1 MAKITIT
8 NVLTKVISD
17 ATGVEAVISPTGIT
31 KPCTPI
37 QEYVGDMATI
47 VNGTLLIPAYNKV
60 QMLSIPFGAMFT
72 FEATDAREINYWE
85 NMKVS
90 GAKIVVDQAAQTEEI
105 TTGLTPVNAWVFT
118 RVSIVNTAEQGE
130 TPVYAPA
137 FAANTFYAPSA
148 DGGEP
153 AQNAEPIA
161 DDTGWG
167 TTVTT
172 VYTRKA
178 NVLPTNDKQGE

>member
-1 MAKITIT
+1 MATITIT

-60 QMLSIPFGAMFT
+60 QMLSIPFGAKMT
-72 FEATDAREINYWE
+72 LEDVTDPREINYWE
-85 NMKVS
+85 NMKVD
-90 GAKIVVDQAAQTEEI
+90 GAKIEVEGGILEMVEPYTYTKVVFSGTGTEQD
-105 TTGLTPVNAWVFT
+105 PYV
-118 RVSIVNTAEQGE
+118 
-130 TPVYAPA
+130 PA
-137 FAANTFYAPSA
+137 FAADTFYKVEDNDYVVVS
-148 DGGEP
+148 
-153 AQNAEPIA
+153 N
-161 DDTGWG
+161 DTNWG
-167 TTVTT
+167 TEE

-178 NVLPTNDKQGE
+178 NVVPTNDKQGE

>member
-60 QMLSIPFGAMFT
+60 QMLSIPFGAKMT
-72 FEATDAREINYWE
+72 LADVTDPREINYWE
-85 NMKVS
+85 NMKVD
-90 GAKIVVDQAAQTEEI
+90 GAKIEVEGGILEMVEPYTYTAVVFSGSGTEQD
-105 TTGLTPVNAWVFT
+105 PYV
-118 RVSIVNTAEQGE
+118 
-130 TPVYAPA
+130 PA
-137 FAANTFYAPSA
+137 FAANTFYKVEDNDYVVVSSQP
-148 DGGEP
+148 
-153 AQNAEPIA
+153 
-161 DDTGWG
+161 DDWG
-167 TTVTT
+167 TGTY
-172 VYTRKA
+172 YTRKE
-178 NVLPTNDKQGE
+178 NKLPTNDKQGE

>member
-60 QMLSIPFGAMFT
+60 QMLSIPFGAKMT
-72 FEATDAREINYWE
+72 LDNVTDPREINYWE
-85 NMKVS
+85 NMKVN
-90 GAKIVVDQAAQTEEI
+90 GAEIEVEDGILEPVKEYTYTILSSDTAPKNWGAA
-105 TTGLTPVNAWVFT
+105 
-118 RVSIVNTAEQGE
+118 S
-130 TPVYAPA
+130 
-137 FAANTFYAPSA
+137 TFYTVDDQEE
-148 DGGEP
+148 DGYKVVTFTGE
-153 AQNAEPIA
+153 
-161 DDTGWG
+161 G
-167 TTVTT
+167 TTESPYVPAYAKNTY
-172 VYTRKA
+172 YTRKK

>member
-60 QMLSIPFGAMFT
+60 QMLSIPFGAKFT
-72 FEATDAREINYWE
+72 FDATDAREINYWE
-85 NMKVS
+85 NMKVN
-90 GAKIVVDQAAQTEEI
+90 GAEIEVDQAGQAES
-105 TTGLTPVNAWVFT
+105 TGLSLVEEYTYTKVVFSGT
-118 RVSIVNTAEQGE
+118 GTEQD
-130 TPVYAPA
+130 PYVPA
-137 FAANTFYAPSA
+137 FAASTFYKVEGNAYVLVSSAPE
-148 DGGEP
+148 D
-153 AQNAEPIA
+153 
-161 DDTGWG
+161 WG
-167 TTVTT
+167 TGDY
-172 VYTRKA
+172 YTRKK

>member
-60 QMLSIPFGAMFT
+60 QMLSIPFGAKFT
-72 FEATDAREINYWE
+72 FDATDAREINYWE
-85 NMKVS
+85 NIKVN
-90 GAKIVVDQAAQTEEI
+90 GAEIKVDQAGQAES
-105 TTGLTPVNAWVFT
+105 TGLSPVEEYIYTVLSSDKAPKNWG
-118 RVSIVNTAEQGE
+118 TAS
-130 TPVYAPA
+130 
-137 FAANTFYAPSA
+137 TFYTVDDQEES
-148 DGGEP
+148 GYKVVTFTGE
-153 AQNAEPIA
+153 
-161 DDTGWG
+161 G
-167 TTVTT
+167 TTESPYVPAYVKNTY
-172 VYTRKA
+172 YTRKK
-178 NVLPTNDKQGE
+178 NVLPTNDKQD

>member
-60 QMLSIPFGAMFT
+60 QMLSIPFGAKFT
-72 FEATDAREINYWE
+72 FDATDAKEINYWE
-85 NMKVS
+85 NMKVN
-90 GAKIVVDQAAQTEEI
+90 GAEIEVDQAGQAEA
-105 TTGLTPVNAWVFT
+105 TGLSLVEEYTYTKVVFT
-118 RVSIVNTAEQGE
+118 STIPEGE
-130 TPVYAPA
+130 TEPVYSPA
-137 FAANTFYAPSA
+137 FAANTFYKVEGSA
-148 DGGEP
+148 YVLVSSEP
-153 AQNAEPIA
+153 E
-161 DDTGWG
+161 DWG
-167 TTVTT
+167 TGDY
-172 VYTRKA
+172 YTRKK

>member
-60 QMLSIPFGAMFT
+60 QMLSIPFGAKFT
-72 FEATDAREINYWE
+72 FDATDAREINYWE
-85 NMKVS
+85 NIKVN
-90 GAKIVVDQAAQTEEI
+90 GAKIEVDQAGQAGSTGLSLVEPYTYTAVVFSGSGTEED
-105 TTGLTPVNAWVFT
+105 PYV
-118 RVSIVNTAEQGE
+118 
-130 TPVYAPA
+130 PA
-137 FAANTFYAPSA
+137 FAANTFYKVESNNYVVVSSQPG
-148 DGGEP
+148 D
-153 AQNAEPIA
+153 
-161 DDTGWG
+161 WG
-167 TTVTT
+167 TGTY
-172 VYTRKA
+172 YTRKE
-178 NVLPTNDKQGE
+178 NKLPTNDKQGE

>member
-37 QEYVGDMATI
+37 QEYVGDMATV

-60 QMLSIPFGAMFT
+60 QTLSIPFGAKFT
-72 FEATDAREINYWE
+72 FEATDAKEINYWE
-85 NMKVS
+85 NMKVN
-90 GAKIVVDQAAQTEEI
+90 GAKIEVDQAAQTTDI

-130 TPVYAPA
+130 TPVYKPA
-137 FAANTFYAPSA
+137 FAANTFFAPA
-148 DGGEP
+148 ENGGEP
-153 AQNAEPIA
+153 AQDASAIA
-161 DDTGWG
+161 NDTGWG

-172 VYTRKA
+172 VYTRKK

>member
-60 QMLSIPFGAMFT
+60 QMLSIPFGAKMT
-72 FEATDAREINYWE
+72 LENVTDPREINYWE
-85 NMKVS
+85 NMKVD
-90 GAKIVVDQAAQTEEI
+90 GAKIEVEDGILELVEPYTYTAVVFSGSGTEED
-105 TTGLTPVNAWVFT
+105 PYV
-118 RVSIVNTAEQGE
+118 
-130 TPVYAPA
+130 PA
-137 FAANTFYAPSA
+137 FAADTFYKVEGNNYVVVSSQP
-148 DGGEP
+148 
-153 AQNAEPIA
+153 
-161 DDTGWG
+161 DDWG
-167 TTVTT
+167 TGTY
-172 VYTRKA
+172 YTRKE
-178 NVLPTNDKQGE
+178 NKLPTNDKQD